1 MPDYEKLILAA
12 LARKEYKPLKA
23 KALARR
29 LGVDEQS
36 YPEFRQILRGLI
48 KQGKLQF
55 GPQHTIR
62 SAGAQ
67 HTVIG
72 IYRRFPSGV
81 GIVRTIAIPGQEA
94 VEYFIAQHHAFD
106 AVSGDEVVVRVL
118 RKPTSGSQGHGRIV
132 EIVQRATEQFVGTYF
147 ERDGSAY
154 VRVDGTVFTR
164 SIRVGD
170 PGAKGAQPDDKVVI
184 ELLRF
189 PTLEARGE
197 GVIVEVLGKRGDPKV
212 DQLAVVRALGIPDTF
227 PEEVLTEARAVS
239 AKFDE
244 NDLNGREDFTEQLVV
259 TIDPIDAR
267 DFDDA
272 VSVEIDPRT
281 KHWILTVHIAD
292 VGHFVALGSH
302 LDREARKR
310 GTSVY
315 LPQQVIPMFPE
326 IISNGLASLQEG
338 KLRYVK
344 TAQIEFTAKG
354 QVVGYRFSEGAIRA
368 RKRFTYEQVS
378 EILKEPEESP
388 AKDLDPSIH
397 ALLFRMRELAMILR
411 QRRFKRGSLELSMPE
426 AVLEYDRAG
435 HVTGAHFAINDVSH
449 QIIEEFMLAA
459 NEAVA
464 SHLAE
469 QEIPFL
475 RRIHPAPEPLKLKA
489 FGDFAR
495 ILGYKMDRHADRFE
509 LQRILDA
516 SRDKPEQHAIH
527 YSLLRSLKQAVYSP
541 HQEDHYA
548 LASHHYCH
556 FTSPIRRYP
565 DLQVHRQLG
574 LWLKTGKAGGD
585 VDELAALGEHC
596 SRTERRSDNAERE
609 IIKLRLLNY
618 LSERIGMTMDAVIT
632 GVAEYGFYA
641 QGQVFPAEGLVHV
654 SSLTDD
660 YYHYDEASHSLE
672 GKRTRRRYRLGDR
685 VKVEVVRVDLN
696 RRLLDLRVYEMKAA
710 TETVRKGPVRDSEV
724 REKKKKKRRRG

>member
-1 MPDYEKLILAA
+1 MNDFEKLVQSTLT
-12 LARKEYKPLKA
+12 RKDYKPLKA

-29 LGVDEQS
+29 LGVSDHT
-36 YPEFRQILRGLI
+36 YPDFRKTLREMI
-48 KQGKLQF
+48 KQGKAQF
-55 GPQHTIR
+55 GPQHTILPPA
-62 SAGAQ
+62 SH
-67 HTVIG
+67 HTITG
-72 IYRRFPSGV
+72 IYKRFPSGV
-81 GIVRTIAIPGQEA
+81 GIVRTAATPEHAA
-94 VEYFIAQHHAFD
+94 VEYFIAQHHALD
-106 AVSGDEVVVRVL
+106 AISGDEVVVRVT
-118 RKPTSGSQGHGRIV
+118 KKAVGGGQGHGRIV
-132 EIVQRATEQFVGTYF
+132 EIAQRATEQFVGTYF
-147 ERDGSAY
+147 EREGNGF

-164 SIRVGD
+164 SIDVGD
-170 PGAKGAQPDDKVVI
+170 PGAKGAKPDDKVVI

-189 PTLEARGE
+189 PTLDERGE

-212 DQLAVVRALGIPDTF
+212 DQLAVIRALGIPDAF
-227 PEEVLTEARAVS
+227 PDEVLAEARAV
-239 AKFDE
+239 ATRFDE
-244 NDLNGREDFTEQLVV
+244 NDLDGREDFTQQTVV

-272 VSVEIDPRT
+272 VNVEIDPRT

-292 VGHFVALGSH
+292 VAHFAIAGGQ
-302 LDREARKR
+302 LDHEARKR

-354 QVVGYRFSEGAIRA
+354 QVVGCRFFNGAIRV
-368 RKRFTYEQVS
+368 RKRFAYEQVS
-378 EILKEPEESP
+378 AILKEPEGTA
-388 AKDLDPSIH
+388 AKALDPKILS
-397 ALLFRMRELAMILR
+397 LLIRMRELAMILR

-426 AVLEYDRAG
+426 AILEYDRAG
-435 HVTGAHFAINDVSH
+435 HVTGAHFAVHDVSH

-464 SHLAE
+464 SNLAA

-475 RRIHPAPEPLKLKA
+475 RRIHPSPEPLKLNA
-489 FGDFAR
+489 FADFAR
-495 ILGYKMDRHADRFE
+495 ILGYKMERNADRFE

-516 SRDKPEQHAIH
+516 SLNKPEQHAIH
-527 YSLLRSLKQAVYSP
+527 YALLRSLKQAVYSP

-574 LWLKTGKAGGD
+574 QWLKTGRAGGD
-585 VDELAALGEHC
+585 ADELEALGEHC
-596 SRTERRSDNAERE
+596 SRTERRAENAERE
-609 IIKLRLLNY
+609 IVKLRLLNY
-618 LSERIGMTMDAVIT
+618 LSERIGMTMEAVVT

-641 QGQVFPAEGLVHV
+641 QGQVFPAEGLIHV

-660 YYHYDEASHSLE
+660 YYHFDEMAHTLE

-685 VKVEVVRVDLN
+685 VKVEVTRVDLD
-696 RRLLDLRVYEMKAA
+696 RRLLDLRVCDMQS
-710 TETVRKGPVRDSEV
+710 PVIMRSTDTK
-724 REKKKKKRRRG
+724 RERGKPRQKKKRRSR

>member
-1 MPDYEKLILAA
+1 MPDYEKQILAI
-12 LARKEYKPLKA
+12 LARKDYKPLKA

-29 LGVDEQS
+29 LGVTDHS
-36 YPEFRQILRGLI
+36 YPEFRQTLRDLI
-48 KQGKLQF
+48 KQGKAQF

-62 SAGAQ
+62 SAGAH
-67 HTVIG
+67 HTVVG

-81 GIVRTIAIPGQEA
+81 GVVRTVPVPGQEA
-94 VEYFIAQHHAFD
+94 DEYFIAQHHAAD
-106 AVSGDEVVVRVL
+106 ALSGDEVVVRVL
-118 RKPTSGSQGHGRIV
+118 KKPVAGGQGHGRIV
-132 EIVQRATEQFVGTYF
+132 EVAERATEQFVGTYF
-147 ERDGSAY
+147 ERDGSGF

-164 SIRVGD
+164 SIDVGD

-189 PTLEARGE
+189 PTLEERGE

-227 PEEVLTEARAVS
+227 PEEVLAEARAV
-239 AKFDE
+239 AARFDE
-244 NDLNGREDFTEQLVV
+244 SDLDGRHDFTEQLVV
-259 TIDPIDAR
+259 TIDPADAR

-272 VSVEIDPRT
+272 VNVEIDPRT
-281 KHWILTVHIAD
+281 KHWVLTVHIAD
-292 VGHFVALGSH
+292 VAHFVTHGSH

-326 IISNGLASLQEG
+326 IISNSLASLQEG
-338 KLRYVK
+338 RLRYVK
-344 TAQIEFTAKG
+344 TAQIEFTPKG
-354 QVVGYRFSEGAIRA
+354 QVASSRFLSCAIRV
-368 RKRFTYEQVS
+368 RKRFVYEHVS
-378 EILKEPEESP
+378 EILQEEEGPP
-388 AKDLDPSIH
+388 AKLLPTDIH
-397 ALLFRMRELAMILR
+397 ALLFRMRDLAMILR
-411 QRRFKRGSLELSMPE
+411 ERRIKRGSLELSMPE
-426 AVLEYDRAG
+426 AILEYDRAG
-435 HVTGAHFAINDVSH
+435 HVTGARFAVHDVSH

-475 RRIHPAPEPLKLKA
+475 RRIHPAPEPLKLRA
-489 FGDFAR
+489 FADFAR

-527 YSLLRSLKQAVYSP
+527 YSLLRSLKQAIYSP

-565 DLQVHRQLG
+565 DLQVHRQIG
-574 LWLKTGKAGGD
+574 QWLKTGKAGGD

-609 IIKLRLLNY
+609 IVKLRLLNY
-618 LSERIGMTMDAVIT
+618 LSKRIGMTMDAVIT

-660 YYHYDEASHSLE
+660 YYHFDETAHTLE
-672 GKRTRRRYRLGDR
+672 GKRSRKRYRLGDR
-685 VKVEVVRVDLN
+685 VKVEVTRVDLN
-696 RRLLDLRVYEMKAA
+696 RRLLDLRVCDMKAPS
-710 TETVRKGPVRDSEV
+710 EVVRKGPK
-724 REKKKKKRRRG
+724 RERGERGKKARRKRK

>member
-1 MPDYEKLILAA
+1 MPDYEQLVLAT
-12 LARKEYKPLKA
+12 LARKDYKPLKA

-29 LGVDEQS
+29 LGVTDAA
-36 YPEFRQILRGLI
+36 YPEFRQVLRALV
-48 KQGKLQF
+48 KQGKIVF
-55 GPQHTIR
+55 GAQHTIR

-72 IYRRFPSGV
+72 IYRRFSSGV
-81 GIVRTIAIPGQEA
+81 GVVRIGAVGGQEA
-94 VEYFIAQHHAFD
+94 VEYFIAQHHALD
-106 AVSGDEVVVRVL
+106 AISGDEVAVRVL
-118 RKPTSGSQGHGRIV
+118 REPSKGSQGHGQIT
-132 EIVQRATEQFVGTYF
+132 EIVKRATEQFVGTYF
-147 ERDGSAY
+147 ERDGNAL
-154 VRVDGTVFTR
+154 VRVDGNVFTR
-164 SIRVGD
+164 SIDVGD
-170 PGAKGAQPDDKVVI
+170 PGAKGANPDDKVVI

-189 PTLEARGE
+189 PTLDERGE
-197 GVIVEVLGKRGDPKV
+197 GVIIEVLGKRGDPKV

-227 PEEVLTEARAVS
+227 PEEVLAEARAVA

-244 NDLNGREDFTEQLVV
+244 NDLDGREDFTGQTVV
-259 TIDPIDAR
+259 TIDPVDAR

-272 VSVEIDPRT
+272 VNVEVEPKT
-281 KHWILTVHIAD
+281 KHWLLTVHIAD
-292 VGHFVALGSH
+292 VAHFAALGGQ

-344 TAQIEFTAKG
+344 TAQIEFTPKG
-354 QVVGYRFSEGAIRA
+354 QVVGYRFANGAIRV
-368 RKRFTYEQVS
+368 RKRFAYEQVS
-378 EILKEPEESP
+378 EILKEPEGTP
-388 AKDLDPSIH
+388 AKALEPEVH
-397 ALLFRMRELAMILR
+397 AMLLRMHELAMILR
-411 QRRFKRGSLELSMPE
+411 HRRFKRGSLELSMPE
-426 AVLEYDRAG
+426 AILEYDKAG

-469 QEIPFL
+469 KAIPFL
-475 RRIHPAPEPLKLKA
+475 RRIHPAPDPLKLNA
-489 FGDFAR
+489 FADFAK
-495 ILGYKMDRHADRFE
+495 ILGYKMERNADRFE

-516 SRDKPEQHAIH
+516 SLNKPEQHAIH
-527 YSLLRSLKQAVYSP
+527 YALLRSLKQAVYSP

-574 LWLKTGKAGGD
+574 LWIKTGRAGGD
-585 VDELAALGEHC
+585 ADELAALGEHC
-596 SRTERRSDNAERE
+596 SRTERRADNAERE

-660 YYHYDEASHSLE
+660 YYHFDEMSHTLE
-672 GKRTRRRYRLGDR
+672 GKRSRRRYRLGDR

-696 RRLLDLRVYEMKAA
+696 RRLLDLRVCEMKAPVL
-710 TETVRKGPVRDSEV
+710 EERKGPK
-724 REKKKKKRRRG
+724 RERGAPESKKKKRKH

>member
-1 MPDYEKLILAA
+1 MPDYEKLVLAT
-12 LARKEYKPLKA
+12 LARKDYKPLKA

-29 LGVDEQS
+29 LGVTDAV
-36 YPEFRQILRGLI
+36 YPEFRQVLRALI
-48 KQGKLQF
+48 KQGKIQF
-55 GPQHTIR
+55 GSQHTILP
-62 SAGAQ
+62 AGAQ
-67 HTVIG
+67 HVVTG
-72 IYRRFPSGV
+72 IYKRFPSGV
-81 GIVRTIAIPGQEA
+81 GIVRTAALAGHA
-94 VEYFIAQHHAFD
+94 SLEYFIAAHHALD
-106 AVSGDEVVVRVL
+106 AISGDEVLVRVT
-118 RKPTSGSQGHGRIV
+118 RKPSGGSQGHGQIT
-132 EIVQRATEQFVGTYF
+132 EIVKRATEQFVGTYF
-147 ERDGSAY
+147 ERDGSAL

-164 SIRVGD
+164 SIDVGD

-189 PTLEARGE
+189 PTLDERGE
-197 GVIVEVLGKRGDPKV
+197 GVIIEVLGKRGDPKV

-227 PEEVLTEARAVS
+227 PEEVLAEARAVA

-244 NDLNGREDFTEQLVV
+244 NDLDGRQDFTDQNVV
-259 TIDPIDAR
+259 TIDPVDAR

-272 VSVEIDPRT
+272 VNVEVDPKT
-281 KHWILTVHIAD
+281 KHWLLTVHIAD
-292 VGHFVALGSH
+292 VAHFTALGGH

-354 QVVGYRFSEGAIRA
+354 QVVGARFANGAIRV
-368 RKRFTYEQVS
+368 RKRFAYEQVS
-378 EILKEPEESP
+378 EILKEPEGTA
-388 AKDLDPSIH
+388 AKALDPPVH
-397 ALLFRMRELAMILR
+397 ALLLRMRELAMILR

-426 AVLEYDRAG
+426 AILEYDKAG

-469 QEIPFL
+469 KTIPFL
-475 RRIHPAPEPLKLKA
+475 RRIHPAPDPLKLNA
-489 FGDFAR
+489 FADFAK
-495 ILGYKMDRHADRFE
+495 ILGYKMERNADRFE

-516 SRDKPEQHAIH
+516 SLNKPEQHAIH
-527 YSLLRSLKQAVYSP
+527 YALLRSLKQAVYSP

-574 LWLKTGKAGGD
+574 QWIKTGRAGGD
-585 VDELAALGEHC
+585 ADELAALGEHC

-660 YYHYDEASHSLE
+660 YYHFDEMSHTLE
-672 GKRTRRRYRLGDR
+672 GKRSRRRYRLGDR

-696 RRLLDLRVYEMKAA
+696 RRLLDLRVCDQKAPVV
-710 TETVRKGPVRDSEV
+710 EERKGQK
-724 REKKKKKRRRG
+724 REPDKRVVKKRRKQN

>member
-1 MPDYEKLILAA
+1 MPDYENRILTT
-12 LARKEYKPLKA
+12 LAHSDYKPLKA

-29 LGVDEQS
+29 LGVTEEL
-36 YPEFRQILRGLI
+36 YPDFRKILREII
-48 KQGKLQF
+48 KAGKAQF
-55 GPQHTIR
+55 GPQHTILPVA
-62 SAGAQ
+62 SQ
-67 HTVIG
+67 HIVTG

-81 GIVRTIAIPGQEA
+81 GVVRMTAVPGHDPI
-94 VEYFIAQHHAFD
+94 EYFIAQHQALD
-106 AVSGDEVVVRVL
+106 AISGDEVAVRVTK
-118 RKPTSGSQGHGRIV
+118 KPSGGAQGHGRIV

-147 ERDGSAY
+147 ERDGDAL
-154 VRVDGTVFTR
+154 VWVDGSVFQR
-164 SIRVGD
+164 SIDVGD
-170 PGAKGAQPDDKVVI
+170 PGAKGVKPDDKVVI

-189 PTLEARGE
+189 PTLDERGE
-197 GVIVEVLGKRGDPKV
+197 GVIIEVLGKRGDPKV

-227 PEEVLTEARAVS
+227 PEEVLAEARAVA
-239 AKFDE
+239 AKFDDS
-244 NDLNGREDFTEQLVV
+244 DLDGREDFTGQTVV

-272 VSVEIDPRT
+272 VNVEIDEHT
-281 KHWILTVHIAD
+281 KHWLLTVHIAD
-292 VGHFVALGSH
+292 VAHFTNLGGQ

-344 TAQIEFTAKG
+344 TAQIEFTPKG
-354 QVVGYRFSEGAIRA
+354 QVVSTRFANGAIRV
-368 RKRFTYEQVS
+368 RKRFAYEQVS
-378 EILKEPEESP
+378 EVLKEPEGSA
-388 AKDLDPSIH
+388 AKALEPVIH
-397 ALLFRMRELAMILR
+397 SLLVRMHDLAMILR
-411 QRRFKRGSLELSMPE
+411 KRRFKRGSLELSMPE
-426 AVLEYDRAG
+426 AILDYDNAG
-435 HVTGAHFAINDVSH
+435 HVTGAHFAVHDVSH

-464 SHLAE
+464 SHLATK
-469 QEIPFL
+469 EIPFL
-475 RRIHPAPEPLKLKA
+475 RRIHPKPDPLKLNA
-489 FGDFAR
+489 FAEFVG
-495 ILGYKMDRHADRFE
+495 ILGYKMDRKADRFE

-516 SRDKPEQHAIH
+516 SLDKPEQHAIH
-527 YSLLRSLKQAVYSP
+527 YALLRSLKQAVYSP
-541 HQEDHYA
+541 HQEDHFA
-548 LASHHYCH
+548 LASRDYCH

-574 LWLKTGKAGGD
+574 LWLKTGRAGGD

-618 LSERIGMTMDAVIT
+618 LSTRIGMTMDAVIT

-641 QGQVFPAEGLVHV
+641 QGAVFPAEGLVHV

-660 YYHYDEASHSLE
+660 YYHFDEAAHTLE
-672 GKRTRRRYRLGDR
+672 GKRSRRRYRLGDR

-696 RRLLDLRVYEMKAA
+696 RRLLDLRVCEMKAA
-710 TETVRKGPVRDSEV
+710 DATAKGPK
-724 REKKKKKRRRG
+724 REHGDPDAKKKRRKKR